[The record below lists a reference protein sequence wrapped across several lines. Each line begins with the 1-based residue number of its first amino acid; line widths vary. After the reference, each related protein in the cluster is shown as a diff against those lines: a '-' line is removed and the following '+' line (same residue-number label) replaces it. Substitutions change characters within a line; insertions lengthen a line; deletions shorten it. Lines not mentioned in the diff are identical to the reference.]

1 MFKKFVA
8 IAIVSTFIICGISFA
23 DEKSTIV
30 EPGSGIDGQLDRL
43 TQESAYVSGV
53 LARPHDGADPEEAS
67 ANEVTDSLIDRG
79 VIPSAEA
86 QRLGNQ

>member
-23 DEKSTIV
+23 DEKSSMI
-30 EPGSGIDGQLDRL
+30 EPGSGIEGQLDRL

-53 LARPHDGADPEEAS
+53 LARPYGDESVKEAP
-67 ANEVTDSLIDRG
+67 ANKVTESLIDRG